1 MVQKDFKGW
10 SRLKVDST
18 VMDILESS
26 GVPAKLARK
35 RPGRRPLNV
44 DAKVKVERSRQSAR
58 ECRARKKLRYQYLED
73 LVKCKERA
81 IFKLRRELE
90 TWRKMCIEVDSG
102 TIPENLIKRLNLEQA
117 KPMTSKVDLN
127 ITRKKLALRLSSD
140 EAPTVKA
147 KLFSLITE
155 PLSKKEKHSYIGI
168 NHMQCT
174 KQQDGTLSIE
184 KNYQDSNLFSTTDQ
198 AESVPSNS
206 SSPEA
211 FIDIRSSESESM
223 DTSTVIVDWIL
234 ANEDILQ
241 EQIET
246 SYIKPPDSIE
256 SISSQS
262 SQGSQFHDA
271 SGNSKSLQDYIN
283 YLMDFTDTNS
293 KLECDISNESGKQ
306 PLNNAIDQNIVNLT
320 AESSLNVDK
329 IYQSFPVNNYN
340 STDINEDV
348 CSTGFST
355 SLATGNRVNRSVSL
369 IDYPT
374 NMCIQ
379 DVKCSNSAELIPDT
393 HTNDKFPFLS
403 FLLTN
408 DDS

>member
-1 MVQKDFKGW
+1 
-10 SRLKVDST
+10 
-18 VMDILESS
+18 MDILESS

-117 KPMTSKVDLN
+117 KPVTSTVDLN
-127 ITRKKLALRLSSD
+127 MTRKIMAPRLSSD
-140 EAPTVKA
+140 ETPTIKS
-147 KLFSLITE
+147 KLFSLLTE
-155 PLSKKEKHSYIGI
+155 PMSKKEKHSNIGI

-174 KQQDGTLSIE
+174 KQQDDALSIDKNYQDSALSIQKNYQDGPLSIE
-184 KNYQDSNLFSTTDQ
+184 KNYQDSNTDQ
-198 AESVPSNS
+198 SGSVPSNS

-211 FIDIRSSESESM
+211 FLDISASSRESM
-223 DTSTVIVDWIL
+223 DTSSAIVDWIL

-241 EQIET
+241 EPTET
-246 SYIKPPDSIE
+246 SYIKPPDSVE

-262 SQGSQFHDA
+262 SSQGSHVHDA
-271 SGNSKSLQDYIN
+271 SGNSKSLQDYVN

-293 KLECDISNESGKQ
+293 KQDGDISNQSRQQ
-306 PLNNAIDQNIVNLT
+306 PLNIAMDQGIVNFN
-320 AESSLNVDK
+320 ADSSLNVDQ
-329 IYQSFPVNNYN
+329 IYQSFPMNTYK
-340 STDINEDV
+340 STDINEDM

-355 SLATGNRVNRSVSL
+355 SLATGNKMNRSVSL

-374 NMCIQ
+374 NKGVRQ
-379 DVKCSNSAELIPDT
+379 SQNKVKRNTEVVDLI
-393 HTNDKFPFLS
+393 S
-403 FLLTN
+403 Y
-408 DDS
+408 